1 MQHITD
7 ARPSGIFSKRFWT
20 EPRPR
25 TGTSRAALV
34 QRLWAGLCE
43 LVILLAFTFS
53 ANEALMLLFGGKS
66 LLFR

>member
-1 MQHITD
+1 MQQTD
-7 ARPSGIFSKRFWT
+7 ERSPGGIFSKRFWT

-25 TGTSRAALV
+25 TGASRAELLR
-34 QRLWAGLCE
+34 RLWTGFWE